1 MNHHF
6 CPYYYPYHMDQYCD
20 LYIMPYNYILD
31 IDLMPR
37 FKQMIE
43 GGILIFDE
51 AHNVPQAACE
61 GSSYELNCSN
71 INGGVAELQK
81 TLVGKKISRQLWGIR
96 KAYYKRLNELLSFF
110 ENLNATM
117 KSFMQ
122 SIPFLDPP
130 SNAEKR
136 YIGDDPSQRIK
147 IFTN

>member
-1 MNHHF
+1 
-6 CPYYYPYHMDQYCD
+6 MDQYCD

-51 AHNVPQAACE
+51 AHNVPQASCE
-61 GSSYELNCSN
+61 GRSYELNGSN
-71 INGGVAELQK
+71 MNGGIAELQK
-81 TLVGKKISRQLWGIR
+81 TLFGKNISRQLRAIR
-96 KAYYKRLNELLSFF
+96 KVFNIRLNNLHSFF
-110 ENLNATM
+110 ENLNATI
-117 KSFMQ
+117 KSFIQ

-130 SNAEKR
+130 SNADKR